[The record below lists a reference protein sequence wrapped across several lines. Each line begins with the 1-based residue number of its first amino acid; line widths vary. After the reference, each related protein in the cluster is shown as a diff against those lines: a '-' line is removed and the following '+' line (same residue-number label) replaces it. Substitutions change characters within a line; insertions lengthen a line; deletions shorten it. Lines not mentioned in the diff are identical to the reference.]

1 MNIIE
6 MNDGRKVDYALRKTK
21 LTFADGALVTPDG
34 NGTTDGTVKMDW
46 ISNKCVYSTTITTKA
61 DTGRYCSFKD
71 VTCDSTIGAAAKLL
85 LQALAMLP
93 DTALTG
99 EGIDASYGGDG
110 FWFNNGAAERCPFR
124 GADWVSGGVAGVFNV
139 SLVNPRSSSNTSVG
153 GRSAYQE

>member
-1 MNIIE
+1 MTLCPI
-6 MNDGRKVDYALRKTK
+6 
-21 LTFADGALVTPDG
+21 
-34 NGTTDGTVKMDW
+34 KMDW

-61 DTGRYCSFKD
+61 DTGRGCSFKD

-99 EGIDASYGGDG
+99 EGIDANYGGDY
-110 FWFNNGAAERCPFR
+110 FYFNNGAAELWPCR
-124 GADWVSGGVAGVFNV
+124 GAGWYLGGSAGVFYV
-139 SLVNPRSSSNTSVG
+139 YLIYPRSYSGANLG

>member
-1 MNIIE
+1 
-6 MNDGRKVDYALRKTK
+6 
-21 LTFADGALVTPDG
+21 
-34 NGTTDGTVKMDW
+34 MDW

-110 FWFNNGAAERCPFR
+110 FWFNNGAAERCPYR
-124 GADWVSGGVAGVFNV
+124 GARWNLGGDAGVFSV
-139 SLVNPRSSSNTSVG
+139 GLSNPRSDSGGHVG

>member
-1 MNIIE
+1 
-6 MNDGRKVDYALRKTK
+6 
-21 LTFADGALVTPDG
+21 
-34 NGTTDGTVKMDW
+34 MDW

-61 DTGRYCSFKD
+61 ATGRGCSFKD

-99 EGIDASYGGDG
+99 EGIDANYGGDY
-110 FWFNNGAAERCPFR
+110 FYFNNGTAERCPFR
-124 GADWVSGGVAGVFNV
+124 GAHWSDGGGAGVFSV
-139 SLVNPRSSSNTSVG
+139 YLLYPRSYSSTGVG